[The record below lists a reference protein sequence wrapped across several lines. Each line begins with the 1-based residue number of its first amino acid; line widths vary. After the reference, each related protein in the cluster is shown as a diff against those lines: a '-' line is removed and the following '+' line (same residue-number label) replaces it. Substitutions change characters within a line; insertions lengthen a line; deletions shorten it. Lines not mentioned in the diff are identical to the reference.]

1 MATVRRSGRT
11 RKANPKYTN
20 DLLDEEAKKILA
32 PVSGSSS
39 ASEQGEAPAEDEST
53 GSEFDAEQVIGD
65 YAQSDEDELSI
76 GSAGAGG
83 LSEGSGIETPA
94 ESDDEIISIAS
105 DYDSD
110 GQPVKTRRIGVVK
123 QGGGKETHSRGLG
136 ARHSHGA
143 KEVGWGILYGPSQ
156 EDLLPAIYVRDMWL
170 KPDDITLPS
179 RRTLTKV
186 ISDGEYGKT
195 NRYGISEERLR
206 LEATGGWDW
215 YYNDKGLGFRSSQ
228 QTSNVEDESI
238 RKQYHRRGRQF
249 QHSVVLGPS
258 QRQTRFTIAEGD
270 CIDIGTA
277 WQSRSPQP
285 SSDAMDV
292 DQPAHASSEQTPIG
306 GNTTSARSD
315 MKRVR
320 NGWLFTT
327 GHKVQTLAWAPN
339 TRDSRQYLAVSC
351 ATTSSQ
357 RKDFPPHASAM
368 TAAPPYPSNIQI
380 WSIESCPEPGQP
392 SRLDMKAKPRLRQV
406 ICTDWGDIRHLA
418 WCPVL
423 RQERVSDSEHTP
435 AGYIGILAVVSSD
448 GSVRVL
454 DVSANAESTEYVHLD
469 SAAFTASPPS
479 QSPIYTAVNFLSSTD
494 LAVSDSTGSIHL
506 FSLTNQAFK
515 QKDNIAIPYYTTPLP
530 PASTFILRMS
540 PCYPSTIPG
549 ILAFASAG
557 GETSL
562 LSMAQPHVEVVSA
575 GRSRIATSDLS
586 YMPQLRGHVVSQDD
600 GLYFHPIR
608 RFFSAV
614 TLGRADSSGSITC
627 HDTSRWHPCVIV
639 GTTGG
644 EVFATNALRRV
655 LPMGKLFGRSGHWQQ
670 RILKY
675 DWIPDKGSHLDGIEA
690 EHVADSDQTDKFHVP
705 DVRPGM
711 SRFHDGFRPDRPEL
725 GKGSGRLSG
734 QGKKKGVTSEPG
746 LETIFEEE
754 NAVTAVQWNPNLTCA
769 GWAAIGFGS
778 GLIRIEDYAWE

>member
-20 DLLDEEAKKILA
+20 DLLDEEAKRILA
-32 PVSGSSS
+32 PASGSSS
-39 ASEQGEAPAEDEST
+39 ASEQGGAAVEDEST
-53 GSEFDAEQVIGD
+53 GSEFDAEKDVGVE
-65 YAQSDEDELSI
+65 AQSDEDELSVVS
-76 GSAGAGG
+76 GGAGG

-94 ESDDEIISIAS
+94 ESDEEIISIAS

-110 GQPVKTRRIGVVK
+110 GQPVKTRRISVFK

-156 EDLLPAIYVRDMWL
+156 EDLLPAIYVRDVWL

-195 NRYGISEERLR
+195 NRYGINEERLR
-206 LEATGGWDW
+206 LEATKGWDW
-215 YYNDKGLGFRSSQ
+215 YYSDKGRRFRSSQ
-228 QTSNVEDESI
+228 QISYIEDEAI
-238 RKQYHRRGRQF
+238 RQQYYRRGRQP

-258 QRQTRFTIAEGD
+258 QRQIKFTIAEGD
-270 CIDIGTA
+270 CIDIGSA
-277 WQSRSPQP
+277 WQSKSPQR
-285 SSDAMDV
+285 SVDAMDV
-292 DQPAHASSEQTPIG
+292 DQPANASPDQTAVEGRTAPA
-306 GNTTSARSD
+306 TSD
-315 MKRVR
+315 PKRIR
-320 NGWLFTT
+320 DGWLFNT
-327 GHKVQTLAWAPN
+327 GHKVQTVAWAPN
-339 TRDSRQYLAVSC
+339 RRGSTQYLAISC

-368 TAAPPYPSNIQI
+368 TTAPPYPANIQI
-380 WSIESCPEPGQP
+380 WSVEACLEPEHP
-392 SRLDMKAKPRLRQV
+392 SKLDMKAEPRLRQV
-406 ICTDWGDIRHLA
+406 ICTDWGDIRRLT

-423 RQERVSDSEHTP
+423 RQERVSNSEDIP
-435 AGYIGILAVVSSD
+435 EGYIGILAVVSSD

-454 DVSANAESTEYVHLD
+454 DVSAKAESIEYVHLD
-469 SAAFTASPPS
+469 SAAFTASPSS
-479 QSPIYTAVNFLSSTD
+479 QSPIYTAANFLSSTD
-494 LAVSDSTGSIHL
+494 LAVSDSAGFIHL
-506 FSLTNQAFK
+506 FSITNQAFK
-515 QKDNIAIPYYTTPLP
+515 QKDNIAFPYYTTPLP
-530 PASTFILRMS
+530 PASTYILRMS
-540 PCYPSTIPG
+540 PCYPSTNPG
-549 ILAFASAG
+549 FLTFSSAG

-562 LSMAQPHVEVVSA
+562 FSLAQPHAEVVSV
-575 GRSRIATSDLS
+575 GRSRIPASDLS
-586 YMPQLRGHVVSQDD
+586 YMPQLRGYVISQDD
-600 GLYFHPIR
+600 GLYFHPTR
-608 RFFSAV
+608 RFFSAI
-614 TLGRADSSGSITC
+614 TLGRAGSSGSITC

-655 LPMGKLFGRSGHWQQ
+655 FPMGKLFGRSGHWQQ

-675 DWIPDKGSHLDGIEA
+675 DWIPDESLRPGGVEKQVD
-690 EHVADSDQTDKFHVP
+690 DSGQTSSFHVS

-711 SRFHDGFRPDRPEL
+711 SRFHDGFRPDHPEL
-725 GKGSGRLSG
+725 GKGTGRLSG

-754 NAVTAVQWNPNLTCA
+754 NAVTAVQWNPNLACA